1 MYIRIL
7 NYLID
12 RLEKLRDRLRYP
24 KGISAKEWVA
34 QHKKWREKT
43 YK

>member
-12 RLEKLRDRLRYP
+12 RLEKLRDRLKYTPR
-24 KGISAKEWVA
+24 GISAKEWA
-34 QHKKWREKT
+34 ATKKVTRKDI
-43 YK
+43 